1 MKRETSGKRS
11 TLCPSA
17 ASRHGRLTSRSTRS
31 LLSAPEYLWLWL
43 FALPAS
49 TELANSYKHGR
60 QGHKYAPL
68 LSSHSTLGGLLQWDR
83 TDEACC
89 PDQPGAIFPVD
100 NRKGMKCFFSALFSQ
115 MWFFFSPLPIS
126 SSDRRHPPYPVGPIT
141 ARTLDSLR
149 CFFFSFLFLD
159 WHVLCL
165 VVSVWTIRE
174 NSMY

>member
-11 TLCPSA
+11 TLRPSA
-17 ASRHGRLTSRSTRS
+17 VSRHGRLTRRSARS

-43 FALPAS
+43 FAPPAS

-89 PDQPGAIFPVD
+89 PHQPGAIFPVD
-100 NRKGMKCFFSALFSQ
+100 NRRGMKCFFSTLFPQ
-115 MWFFFSPLPIS
+115 MWFFFPPLPIS
-126 SSDRRHPPYPVGPIT
+126 SSDRRQPSISCWANHSQDTG
-141 ARTLDSLR
+141 
-149 CFFFSFLFLD
+149 FFFSFLFLD
-159 WHVLCL
+159 WRVLCL
-165 VVSVWTIRE
+165 VVSGWTIKE